1 MKERLL
7 TQAKDSERKLQETK
21 DKLMDTEAVNT
32 KLKEQLAEAQ
42 KKQAETHKAFKAM
55 EKVKTDV
62 EKQLS
67 EELKTHGETKEK
79 LRAQVQETHAA
90 KLDAKIY
97 KIFRDANEKTAA
109 KARLR
114 GTVRAKG

>member
-1 MKERLL
+1 
-7 TQAKDSERKLQETK
+7 
-21 DKLMDTEAVNT
+21 MDTEAVNT

-42 KKQAETHKAFKAM
+42 KKQAETDKAFKAM

-67 EELKTHGETKEK
+67 EESKTHRETKAK
-79 LRAQVQETHAA
+79 LRAQMQETHAA
-90 KLDAKIY
+90 KLDTKIY

-114 GTVRAKG
+114 GMASVKGRSAEYMIK